1 MAWNQVSN
9 IKGPKGDAGV
19 QGVQGIQGTQGPAG
33 TAADIATLTHAAV
46 SKATPVDVDELPL
59 IDSAASWG
67 LKRLTWA
74 NLKTALQS
82 LFFHRGNILGT
93 VSQTGGV
100 PTGAIVQSGSNANG
114 SYIRYADGTQMC
126 WFNKA
131 IAELAITADNYATQP
146 AWSWTYPVAFVATP
160 MVIPKLAGNYA
171 SQVGIAQ
178 ANTSATAATDV
189 YMHNYFTSTATVGGP
204 ILYFAIGRWY

>member
-9 IKGPKGDAGV
+9 IKGPKGDAG
-19 QGVQGIQGTQGPAG
+19 IQGTQGPAG
-33 TAADIATLTHAAV
+33 TAADIAILTHAAV
-46 SKATPVDVDELPL
+46 SKATPVDADELPL

-93 VSQTGGV
+93 VSQASGV

-126 WFNKA
+126 WFNKLITSFTIPA
-131 IAELAITADNYATQP
+131 DTFQTNTEWGWVYPIAFSAVPIVNT
-146 AWSWTYPVAFVATP
+146 
-160 MVIPKLAGNYA
+160 KLAGSYA
-171 SQVGIAQ
+171 SQVAAAQ
-178 ANTSATAATDV
+178 NLTTVSSAYDM
-189 YMHNYFTSTATVGGP
+189 YMHNYSTGTANVSGP
-204 ILYFAIGRWY
+204 IQFFAIGRWF

>member
-9 IKGPKGDAGV
+9 IKGPKGDA
-19 QGVQGIQGTQGPAG
+19 GVQGIQGTQGPAG

-46 SKATPVDVDELPL
+46 SKATPVDADELPL

-93 VSQTGGV
+93 VSQVGGI
-100 PTGAIVQSGSNANG
+100 PTGAILQRGSNANG
-114 SYIRYADGTQMC
+114 DFIRYADGTQICMKVVNSRQSITVPDGAL
-126 WFNKA
+126 FLGP
-131 IAELAITADNYATQP
+131 LAAYGDYPAAFISRPAVSLEIHDAPGVFLVSGTLAPSATQP
-146 AWSWTYPVAFVATP
+146 GYWVAASTQTRAVVDYFVS
-160 MVIPKLAGNYA
+160 V
-171 SQVGIAQ
+171 
-178 ANTSATAATDV
+178 TAV
-189 YMHNYFTSTATVGGP
+189 
-204 ILYFAIGRWY
+204 GRWF